1 MRFVTVTGTAAVFL
15 CVATMIPVYAQHE
28 ENKQGERNGGPA
40 QQREQHAPPGQ
51 QHAERPQQPDR
62 AQQPPQQQ
70 PHVQQPPRPE
80 RVQQPQVQQQRPE
93 RVQQQPQVQQQR
105 PERVQ
110 QQPQVQ
116 QRRPERVQE
125 PPQQQQR
132 VQQQAPQRVQQPQ
145 QQQQRA
151 QGTQPYRVPQQ
162 RTQQQARGWQQQ
174 RGWLQQGA
182 WQGKNNFQ
190 QFRSQRWASDHRTW
204 SQRGGYGGYYIPQ
217 QTFGLYFG
225 LGHYFRIGVQPS
237 MYLGYPRFQYG
248 GYSFLLLDPWPS
260 DWDPNWYDADD
271 LYIDWDGDG
280 YYLYNRSYP
289 YERLAVTIVV

>member
-1 MRFVTVTGTAAVFL
+1 MRFMTVRGTAAVFL
-15 CVATMIPVYAQHE
+15 CMGTMIPVYAQHE
-28 ENKQGERNGGPA
+28 ENKQGEKQGGRPA
-40 QQREQHAPPGQ
+40 QQQ
-51 QHAERPQQPDR
+51 QQRAQPQQPER
-62 AQQPPQQQ
+62 AQQPPPQQQ
-70 PHVQQPPRPE
+70 
-80 RVQQPQVQQQRPE
+80 

-105 PERVQ
+105 PERAQQPQQQQQRVQ
-110 QQPQVQ
+110 QQSPQIQ
-116 QRRPERVQE
+116 QRPERAQL
-125 PPQQQQR
+125 PQQPQQQR

-151 QGTQPYRVPQQ
+151 QQQAPQRTQPYRVPQQ
-162 RTQQQARGWQQQ
+162 RTQEQARGWQQQ

-182 WQGKNNFQ
+182 WQGQNSFQ

-225 LGHYFRIGVQPS
+225 FGHYFRIGVQPS

-280 YYLYNRSYP
+280 YYLYNSSYP

>member
-15 CVATMIPVYAQHE
+15 CMATMIPGYAQHE
-28 ENKQGERNGGPA
+28 ENKQGERKGGGPA

-51 QHAERPQQPDR
+51 QQHAERPQQPER

-70 PHVQQPPRPE
+70 PRVQQQQRPE
-80 RVQQPQVQQQRPE
+80 RVQQPQVQQQQQRPE
-93 RVQQQPQVQQQR
+93 RVQQQQQR

-110 QQPQVQ
+110 QPQ
-116 QRRPERVQE
+116 
-125 PPQQQQR
+125 PQQQQR
-132 VQQQAPQRVQQPQ
+132 VQQRVQPQ

-151 QGTQPYRVPQQ
+151 QRTQPYRVPQQ

-271 LYIDWDGDG
+271 LYIDWDDDG

-289 YERLAVTIVV
+289 YERLAVTIIV

>member
-51 QHAERPQQPDR
+51 QHAERPQQPER

-93 RVQQQPQVQQQR
+93 RVQQQPQVQQR

-162 RTQQQARGWQQQ
+162 RTQQQARGWQQE

>member
-51 QHAERPQQPDR
+51 QHAERPQQPER

-70 PHVQQPPRPE
+70 PRVQQQQRPE
-80 RVQQPQVQQQRPE
+80 RVQQPQVQQQQQRPE
-93 RVQQQPQVQQQR
+93 RVQQQQQR

-110 QQPQVQ
+110 QPQ
-116 QRRPERVQE
+116 
-125 PPQQQQR
+125 PQQQQR
-132 VQQQAPQRVQQPQ
+132 VQQRVQPQ

-151 QGTQPYRVPQQ
+151 QRTQPYRVPQQ

-271 LYIDWDGDG
+271 LYIDWDDDG

-289 YERLAVTIVV
+289 YERLAVTIIV

>member
-1 MRFVTVTGTAAVFL
+1 
-15 CVATMIPVYAQHE
+15 
-28 ENKQGERNGGPA
+28 
-40 QQREQHAPPGQ
+40 
-51 QHAERPQQPDR
+51 
-62 AQQPPQQQ
+62 
-70 PHVQQPPRPE
+70 
-80 RVQQPQVQQQRPE
+80 
-93 RVQQQPQVQQQR
+93 
-105 PERVQ
+105 
-110 QQPQVQ
+110 
-116 QRRPERVQE
+116 
-125 PPQQQQR
+125 

-145 QQQQRA
+145 QQRA
-151 QGTQPYRVPQQ
+151 QQQAPQRTQPYRVPQQ
-162 RTQQQARGWQQQ
+162 RTQEQARGWQQQ

-182 WQGKNNFQ
+182 WQGQNSFQ

-225 LGHYFRIGVQPS
+225 FGHYFRIGVQPS

-280 YYLYNRSYP
+280 YYLYNSSYP